1 MLFNSYAYLLIFL
14 PIVFVIYYLVNNF
27 KSKYLNKIFL
37 IIVSLIFYTYLDIK
51 NFIIIFT
58 SIIINYIGYFF
69 LRKKKKLT
77 TLLFFA
83 TVNLLILGYYKYY
96 NFILNNF
103 FFIYGENYIQKSI
116 IIPLAISF
124 FTFQQLAFLVDV
136 YKKKISK
143 VKLSDYVL
151 FVTFF
156 PQLIAGPI
164 LNYRDT
170 YYQFSHFILKKIN
183 FTNIRN
189 GLILISFGLFKKVI
203 IADYFSIIV
212 NNSYDN
218 IEKLNF
224 LSSWIASLSFTI
236 QIYFDFSGY
245 IDIAIG
251 SALLFNIILP
261 INFNS
266 PYKSINIR
274 EFWNRWNIT
283 LSHFLKNYV
292 YIPIG
297 GNRISSIT
305 TCRNLLIT
313 FIIGGLWHGAGWNYL
328 IWGFL
333 HALALIIIN
342 FFKKINYKLNNF
354 IAWFLTFNYINLTWI
369 FFKID
374 NFQEALFLLKSMF
387 TLEKIVLPIFL
398 NKYFNFNF
406 VEYGNVFPVLEDKNK
421 TIIFLI
427 VSLFIIFFTSNNNQ
441 YIYNKKHKLKIALIA
456 GIAFIISIIGINKTS
471 VFIYFNF

>member
-14 PIVFVIYYLVNNF
+14 PTVFVIYYLLNNF
-27 KSKYLNKIFL
+27 KSKNLNKIFL
-37 IIVSLIFYTYLDIK
+37 IIVSLIFYTYLDIS
-51 NFIIIFT
+51 NFIIIFI
-58 SIIINYIGYFF
+58 SITINYIGYFF
-69 LRKKKKLT
+69 LRKKKNIIT
-77 TLLFFA
+77 LFFFLII
-83 TVNLLILGYYKYY
+83 NLLILCYYKYY

-103 FFIYGENYIQKSI
+103 FFIFKENYIQKNI

-143 VKLSDYVL
+143 VKFYDYVL

-164 LNYRDT
+164 LDFRDT
-170 YYQFSHFILKKIN
+170 HYQFLHSILKKIN
-183 FTNIRN
+183 FNNIRN

-203 IADYFSIIV
+203 IADYFAIIV

-218 IEKLNF
+218 VEKLNF
-224 LSSWIASLSFTI
+224 FSSWIATLSFTF

-274 EFWNRWNIT
+274 EFWNRWNVT
-283 LSHFLKNYV
+283 LSNFLKNYV

-297 GNRISSIT
+297 GNRISSIN

-313 FIIGGLWHGAGWNYL
+313 FLIGGLWHGAGWNFI
-328 IWGFL
+328 IWGVL
-333 HALALIIIN
+333 HAFALIIIN
-342 FFKKINYKLNNF
+342 FFKKINYKLNKF

-369 FFKID
+369 FFRID
-374 NFQEALFLLKSMF
+374 NLQEALLILKNMF
-387 TLEKIVLPIFL
+387 TLKKIVLPVFL
-398 NKYFNFNF
+398 NKYTNFDL
-406 VEYGNVFPVLEDKNK
+406 VEYGNVFYIIEDKNK
-421 TIIFLI
+421 MIIFLFI
-427 VSLFIIFFTSNNNQ
+427 SFFIIFFASNNNQ
-441 YIYNKKHKLKIALIA
+441 YIYKKKHKLKIAFIA

>member
-1 MLFNSYAYLLIFL
+1 MLFNSYNYLLIFL
-14 PIVFVIYYLVNNF
+14 PTVFVTYYILNSF
-27 KSKYLNKIFL
+27 KSKNLNKIFL
-37 IIVSLIFYTYLDIK
+37 IIISLIFYTYLDIK
-51 NFIIIFT
+51 NFTIIFT
-58 SIIINYIGYFF
+58 SIVINYIGYFF
-69 LRKKKKLT
+69 LRKKKNIIT
-77 TLLFFA
+77 LFFFL
-83 TVNLLILGYYKYY
+83 TINLLILGYYKYY
-96 NFILNNF
+96 NFILKIF
-103 FFIYGENYIQKSI
+103 FYTYEENYIQKNL

-143 VKLSDYVL
+143 VKIYDYVL
-151 FVTFF
+151 FVIFF

-170 YYQFSHFILKKIN
+170 YYQFSRFILKKIN

-218 IEKLNF
+218 IDKLNF
-224 LSSWIASLSFTI
+224 LSSWIATLSFTF

-251 SALLFNIILP
+251 SALLFNFTLP

-266 PYKSINIR
+266 PYKSTNIR

-283 LSHFLKNYV
+283 LSNFLKNYV

-297 GNRISSIT
+297 GNKISSIT

-313 FIIGGLWHGAGWNYL
+313 FIIGGLWHGAGWNFI

-342 FFKKINYKLNNF
+342 FFKKINCKLNKF
-354 IAWFLTFNYINLTWI
+354 IAWFLTFNFINITWI

-374 NFQEALFLLKSMF
+374 NFQEALLVLKNMF
-387 TLEKIVLPIFL
+387 TLKKIILPIFL
-398 NKYFNFNF
+398 SKYFNFDF
-406 VEYGNVFPVLEDKNK
+406 AEYGNAFSLIEDKNK
-421 TIIFLI
+421 TIIFFIL
-427 VSLFIIFFTSNNNQ
+427 SLVIIFFAPNNNQ
-441 YIYNKKHKLKIALIA
+441 YIYNKKHKLKIAFIA
-456 GIAFIISIIGINKTS
+456 GIAFIVSIIGINKTS